1 MFFPEFL
8 FTVWLI
14 ITSFFILFSLCLSVV
29 NYERTIKIFAI
40 AMVWPILTA
49 IYIFRFL
56 LKSVVEAIAL
66 VYHYLYS

>member
-1 MFFPEFL
+1 
-8 FTVWLI
+8 
-14 ITSFFILFSLCLSVV
+14 
-29 NYERTIKIFAI
+29 
-40 AMVWPILTA
+40 MVWPILTA